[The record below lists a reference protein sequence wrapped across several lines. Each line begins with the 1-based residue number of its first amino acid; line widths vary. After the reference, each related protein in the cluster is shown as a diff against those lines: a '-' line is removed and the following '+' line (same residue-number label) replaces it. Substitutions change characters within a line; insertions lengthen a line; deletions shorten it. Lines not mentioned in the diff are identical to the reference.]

1 MGSKILVRDR
11 QERLDQLLGELGKVH
26 GVQGASL
33 VSRDGLTVRSVGKHE
48 LSRETFSA
56 MSATLM
62 GAAEIALG
70 ELDATRARYVV
81 AQTQRLRMIVLGAT
95 PDLLLV
101 VLVSADVKLEDI
113 VPRAESAAASVATL
127 VAG

>member
-1 MGSKILVRDR
+1 MRER
-11 QERLDQLLGELGKVH
+11 QERLEQLLADVARRPGVLG
-26 GVQGASL
+26 AAL
-33 VSRDGLTVRSVGKHE
+33 VSRDGLPVRIVGKQE

-70 ELDATRARYVV
+70 ELDPSKLRRVI
-81 AQTQRLRMIVLGAT
+81 AQTDRVKFVILGAT
-95 PDLLLV
+95 PALLLV
-101 VLVSADVKLEDI
+101 VYASADAAMDDI
-113 VPRAESAAASVATL
+113 VAAAEQAAGHVASV